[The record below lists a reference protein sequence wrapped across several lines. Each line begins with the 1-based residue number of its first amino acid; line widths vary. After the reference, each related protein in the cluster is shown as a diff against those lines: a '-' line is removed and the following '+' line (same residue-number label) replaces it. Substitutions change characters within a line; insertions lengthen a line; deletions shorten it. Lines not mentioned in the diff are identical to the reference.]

1 MSFEV
6 RKLLKNRWLLVVA
19 AVLMILSC
27 TMYAQNIYI
36 TQQGNDYRTIREY
49 YQNPSAFLS
58 SNENMPAVVSTA
70 ESETVDRM
78 QVQKNYAAN
87 VQELIQQNQLK
98 LQLGIVKTKY
108 DTAVIRK
115 SISDFH
121 RVMNLYVP
129 VTFHGG
135 IEKFCSSWY
144 PYASAIIISLLCCF
158 ILFLQ
163 EEKEP
168 VRLIIHAAVNGRKK
182 LYHHKCTAVIFVS
195 IGIFAVISA
204 LEFILSAI
212 LLGNG
217 SLKDPVQALY
227 GMWLYPYPI
236 PIWVWLL
243 LSCLMKC
250 ILLCTITFLFILL
263 CNHLKKEWQL
273 LLVIAMAVGISILT
287 YSSSNLYMRSL
298 NQIHV
303 LQVQEW
309 MSSNIYLNVFSVPV
323 NRLWIILALSLF
335 VQLIGWCSGFSN
347 RKNHVILQ
355 KNKEY
360 KHHLNRMKGS
370 LSANEAKKY
379 WLLEG
384 GVLSLIVIAVLQGYF
399 ISSFHPRMTQAEM
412 YYSKYAEVL
421 AGEKTAEKDEYLTG
435 EEAYLKSDTTGE
447 LYQRYLGFK
456 MAVDQYQSLKDNE
469 IFANRLSYR
478 WFKSRTGMSTILLA
492 LFVMLA
498 GLCYPASSA
507 YGNEQETGMVIL
519 FQSTGNTSRIQKYR
533 RISLLIHLG
542 LLWLICFAPIYFKVG
557 KIFGYYGLTIKAGIM
572 PYGMFLALGIVA
584 ETAAGILFIRLLEK
598 LAQKLKVRNYV
609 LAVGLAVIFA
619 GLLSSML

>member
-6 RKLLKNRWLLVVA
+6 RKLLKNRWLLIVA

-98 LQLGIVKTKY
+98 LQLSIVKTKY
-108 DTAVIRK
+108 DAAVIRK

-135 IEKFCSSWY
+135 IDKFCSSWY
-144 PYASAIIISLLCCF
+144 PCASAIIISLLCCF

-195 IGIFAVISA
+195 IGIFAAISA

-298 NQIHV
+298 NPIHV

-335 VQLIGWCSGFSN
+335 VQLSGWCSGFSN

-384 GVLSLIVIAVLQGYF
+384 GVLSLIVIAVLQGYL
-399 ISSFHPRMTQAEM
+399 ISSFHLRMTQAEM

-421 AGEKTAEKDEYLTG
+421 AGEKTTEKDEFVTG
-435 EEAYLKSDTTGE
+435 EEAYLKSDTTGK
-447 LYQRYLGFK
+447 LYQRYLGFE
-456 MAVDQYQSLKDNE
+456 MAVDQYQSLKDDE
-469 IFANRLSYR
+469 IFANRLSYQ
-478 WFKSRTGMSTILLA
+478 WFKSRTGMRTILLA

-533 RISLLIHLG
+533 RISLIIHLG

-572 PYGMFLALGIVA
+572 PYGMFLAFGIVA

>member
-6 RKLLKNRWLLVVA
+6 RKLLKNHWLWITAIALI
-19 AVLMILSC
+19 ILSSA
-27 TMYAQNIYI
+27 MYARNIYI
-36 TQQGNDYRTIREY
+36 TQQGNDYRTIKEY

-58 SNENMPAVVSTA
+58 ANENIPAVVTTA

-78 QVQKNYAAN
+78 QAQKNYAAN
-87 VQELIQQNQLK
+87 IQQLIQQNNLK

-108 DTAVIRK
+108 DASVIHK
-115 SISDFH
+115 SMSDFQG
-121 RVMNLYVP
+121 VINLYVP
-129 VTFHGG
+129 MSFHGG

-144 PYASAIIISLLCCF
+144 PAAAAIILSLLCCF

-168 VRLIIHAAVNGRKK
+168 VSLLIHATSNGRKK
-182 LYHHKCTAVIFVS
+182 LYHHKCMAVLFVS
-195 IGIFAVISA
+195 IGIFIVISVI
-204 LEFILSAI
+204 EYVLSAV

-217 SLKDPVQALY
+217 SLKDPVQSVY
-227 GMWLYPYPI
+227 GMWLYPYSI
-236 PIWVWLL
+236 PIWTWLL

-263 CNHLKKEWQL
+263 CNHMKKEWQML
-273 LLVIAMAVGISILT
+273 ILIVILTGISILT
-287 YSSSNLYMRSL
+287 YSSSNLYVRSL
-298 NQIHV
+298 NLIHL

-323 NRLWIILALSLF
+323 NRLWIILALSLL
-335 VQLIGWCSGFSN
+335 VQLIGWCAGFSK
-347 RKNHVILQ
+347 RTNHVILQ
-355 KNKEY
+355 KNKEH

-370 LSANEAKKY
+370 LSANETKKY

-384 GVLSLIVIAVLQGYF
+384 GLLSLVVIAVLQGYL

-421 AGEKTAEKDEYLTG
+421 AGEKIAEKDEYLTS
-435 EEAYLKSDTTGE
+435 EEAYLQSDTTGQ
-447 LYQRYLGFK
+447 LYQRYLGFE
-456 MAVDQYQSLKDNE
+456 MAVDQYRNLKDTE
-469 IFANRLSYR
+469 IFANRLSYQ
-478 WFKSRTGMSTILLA
+478 WLKSRTGIHTILLA

-519 FQSTGNTSRIQKYR
+519 FQSTGTALRIQKYR
-533 RISLLIHLG
+533 RINLIIHLV
-542 LLWLICFAPIYFKVG
+542 LLWLICFVPVYFKVG
-557 KIFGYYGLTIKAGIM
+557 KIFGYDGLTARAGIM
-572 PYGMFLALGIVA
+572 PYWLYLALGIFL
-584 ETAAGILFIRLLEK
+584 ELSAGIVFLILCKK
-598 LAQKLKVRNYV
+598 LARKLKVRNYV
-609 LAVGLAVIFA
+609 LAISLAIISA
-619 GLLSSML
+619 GLLFSVL

>member
-1 MSFEV
+1 
-6 RKLLKNRWLLVVA
+6 
-19 AVLMILSC
+19 
-27 TMYAQNIYI
+27 
-36 TQQGNDYRTIREY
+36 
-49 YQNPSAFLS
+49 
-58 SNENMPAVVSTA
+58 
-70 ESETVDRM
+70 
-78 QVQKNYAAN
+78 
-87 VQELIQQNQLK
+87 
-98 LQLGIVKTKY
+98 
-108 DTAVIRK
+108 
-115 SISDFH
+115 
-121 RVMNLYVP
+121 
-129 VTFHGG
+129 
-135 IEKFCSSWY
+135 
-144 PYASAIIISLLCCF
+144 
-158 ILFLQ
+158 
-163 EEKEP
+163 
-168 VRLIIHAAVNGRKK
+168 
-182 LYHHKCTAVIFVS
+182 
-195 IGIFAVISA
+195 
-204 LEFILSAI
+204 
-212 LLGNG
+212 
-217 SLKDPVQALY
+217 
-227 GMWLYPYPI
+227 
-236 PIWVWLL
+236 
-243 LSCLMKC
+243 
-250 ILLCTITFLFILL
+250 
-263 CNHLKKEWQL
+263 
-273 LLVIAMAVGISILT
+273 
-287 YSSSNLYMRSL
+287 MRSL
-298 NQIHV
+298 NPIHV
-303 LQVQEW
+303 LHVQEW
-309 MSSNIYLNVFSVPV
+309 MSSNIYLSVFSVPV

-347 RKNHVILQ
+347 RKNQVILK

-384 GVLSLIVIAVLQGYF
+384 GVLSLIVIAVLQGYL

-469 IFANRLSYR
+469 IFANRLSYQ
-478 WFKSRTGMSTILLA
+478 WFKSRTGMRTILLA

-598 LAQKLKVRNYV
+598 LAQRLKVRNYV

>member
-19 AVLMILSC
+19 AVLLILSC

-58 SNENMPAVVSTA
+58 ANENMPAVVSTA

-87 VQELIQQNQLK
+87 VQELIQQNQMK

-108 DTAVIRK
+108 DAAVIRK

-144 PYASAIIISLLCCF
+144 PCASAIIISLLCCF

-243 LSCLMKC
+243 LLCLMKC

-263 CNHLKKEWQL
+263 SNHLKKEWQL
-273 LLVIAMAVGISILT
+273 LLAIAMAAGISILT
-287 YSSSNLYMRSL
+287 FSSSNLYMRSL
-298 NQIHV
+298 NPIHV
-303 LQVQEW
+303 LHVQEW

-347 RKNHVILQ
+347 RKNQVILK

-370 LSANEAKKY
+370 LFANEAKKY

-384 GVLSLIVIAVLQGYF
+384 GVLSLIVIAVLQGYL

-447 LYQRYLGFK
+447 LYQRYLGFE

-469 IFANRLSYR
+469 IFANRLSYQ
-478 WFKSRTGMSTILLA
+478 WFKSRTGMRTILLA

-557 KIFGYYGLTIKAGIM
+557 KIFGYYGLTIQAGIM
-572 PYGMFLALGIVA
+572 PYGMFLAFGIVA

-619 GLLSSML
+619 GLLSSIL